1 MSPDELALS
10 KQALEVFFSPVRD
23 VCSRLTGAPA
33 DEVAAMMA
41 TYVRVYHWKLAV
53 RLLQDVKQTAKNL
66 GIELGKVPLKT
77 LFPILEGFARRGM

>member
-1 MSPDELALS
+1 
-10 KQALEVFFSPVRD
+10 
-23 VCSRLTGAPA
+23 
-33 DEVAAMMA
+33 MMA